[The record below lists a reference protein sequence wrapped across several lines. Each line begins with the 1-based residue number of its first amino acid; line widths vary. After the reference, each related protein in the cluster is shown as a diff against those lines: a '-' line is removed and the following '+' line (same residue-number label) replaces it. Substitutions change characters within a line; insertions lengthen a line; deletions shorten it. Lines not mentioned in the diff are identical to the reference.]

1 MAVLGIFAMVL
12 RAPILVCVGNVSTSS
27 WGLSIEMSNWTPTLQ
42 YQETKM
48 AVTMK
53 NCAVISGFFVLK
65 FHFPLLHPYHLCIQH
80 KSLELSHF
88 CTASATGL
96 NIFVHILPILILPCR
111 CGWTVQEGDP
121 WHFDLLW
128 PLPARCWP
136 QALRAQEVWRSGCQ
150 STLPEIIP
158 LSRAFQV
165 LTGGI
170 NSGWMSNTELVY
182 LPL

>member
-1 MAVLGIFAMVL
+1 MVL
-12 RAPILVCVGNVSTSS
+12 RAPILVCVGNVSTLS
-27 WGLSIEMSNWTPTLQ
+27 WGLSIEMSNLTPTLQ
-42 YQETKM
+42 YRESKM
-48 AVTMK
+48 AVHSFFWFWSFTFPSCTPTT
-53 NCAVISGFFVLK
+53 CAYSL
-65 FHFPLLHPYHLCIQH
+65 
-80 KSLELSHF
+80 SLELSHF
-88 CTASATGL
+88 CTVKTTGL
-96 NIFVHILPILILPCR
+96 NIFVHILLILILPCR

-128 PLPARCWP
+128 PLPACCWP
-136 QALRAQEVWRSGCQ
+136 QALWAQKVWRSGCQ

-158 LSRAFQV
+158 LSRTFQV